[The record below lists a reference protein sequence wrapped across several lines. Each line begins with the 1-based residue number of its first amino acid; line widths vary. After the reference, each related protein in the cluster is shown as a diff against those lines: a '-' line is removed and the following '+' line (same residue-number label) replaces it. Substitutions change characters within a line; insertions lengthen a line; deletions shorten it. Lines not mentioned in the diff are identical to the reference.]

1 MACTKRSTDC
11 RNKREKAPQ
20 AVRTERG
27 PAAGRERLASQP
39 DESFLRAI
47 RFAHMLFE
55 STVRAAGVHK
65 KDCIS
70 AVLFVQVLKARRDH
84 LSAAVVEG
92 ASVEGASVEGAS
104 VEGASV
110 VGAAVVVFAT

>member
-1 MACTKRSTDC
+1 
-11 RNKREKAPQ
+11 
-20 AVRTERG
+20 
-27 PAAGRERLASQP
+27 
-39 DESFLRAI
+39 
-47 RFAHMLFE
+47 MLFE

-110 VGAAVVVFAT
+110 EGASVVGAAVVVFAT

>member
-1 MACTKRSTDC
+1 MACTKHSTDC

-20 AVRTERG
+20 EGRIDRI
-27 PAAGRERLASQP
+27 PAAGRERLAPQP

-65 KDCIS
+65 KDCS
-70 AVLFVQVLKARRDH
+70 FLQSFSCK
-84 LSAAVVEG
+84 S
-92 ASVEGASVEGAS
+92 
-104 VEGASV
+104 
-110 VGAAVVVFAT
+110 